1 MMDGRMTPVT
11 MSKTGGGAADSN
23 RGESMRPWLCRA
35 TRRMRGVSLTEL
47 LVVIAVAAILLSIVF
62 AIGSGLYKVVRS
74 FQ

>member
-1 MMDGRMTPVT
+1 
-11 MSKTGGGAADSN
+11 
-23 RGESMRPWLCRA
+23 
-35 TRRMRGVSLTEL
+35 MRGVSLTEL